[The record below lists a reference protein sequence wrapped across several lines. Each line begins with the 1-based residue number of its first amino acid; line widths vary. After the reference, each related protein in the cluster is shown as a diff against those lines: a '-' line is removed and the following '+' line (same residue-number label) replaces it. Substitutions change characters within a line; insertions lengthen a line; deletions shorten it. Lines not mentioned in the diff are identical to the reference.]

1 MRYMDDI
8 LCSAGMLL
16 ISGAAFG
23 VDWRLGLMVL
33 GAACVVSG
41 IAVGKYF
48 AAFGHG
54 KDRRRHDQ

>member
-1 MRYMDDI
+1 MRYIDDV

-16 ISGAAFG
+16 ISAAAFG
-23 VDWRLGLMVL
+23 VDWRLGLAVL
-33 GAACVVSG
+33 GAACVVAG

-54 KDRRRHDQ
+54 KDRRRHDR